1 MIRGTRELYSHFP
14 WLKNYP
20 QMSLYILKYGMDDL
34 IQIPFV
40 AENIE
45 RAEKTYKICNE
56 KGISWREH
64 LGIKKTDDDIVI

>member
-1 MIRGTRELYSHFP
+1 
-14 WLKNYP
+14 
-20 QMSLYILKYGMDDL
+20 MSLYILKYGMNDL

-56 KGISWREH
+56 KGISWREY
-64 LGIKKTDDDIVI
+64 LGIKKTEKNIVI